1 MKMANEN
8 IYLGKFKVNDVQ
20 HDSVKAGI
28 YIFTLDP
35 SMIEM
40 EQYLGTYKMR
50 QLVKELGL
58 KYIRVISNK
67 RSYIFTN

>member
-1 MKMANEN
+1 MPTDK
-8 IYLGKFKVNDVQ
+8 IYLGKFKVANVQ
-20 HDSVKAGI
+20 HDDVKTGN

-40 EQYLGTYKMR
+40 EQHLGTYKMR
-50 QLVKELGL
+50 QQVKELGL

-67 RSYIFTN
+67 KSYIFTN